1 VEGGTRANLNYL
13 DQLSKYHKQHGTS
26 LNRFPSVDKRPLDLY
41 RLKKAVEIRGG
52 FATVCR
58 GKKWAEIGRDLG
70 YSGKIMSSLST
81 SLKNSYSRYLQPYE
95 EWVKS
100 AKPGVQQQ
108 IEAEFGGP
116 ITPSPVSTPMK
127 GAQVQKNGSPNGSS
141 FGPDSPA
148 IKASPALAASVS
160 TPAKLDAEMTDVPP
174 TTAGTP
180 CSVGGYNG
188 RPFTPVNSGPAPGFV
203 SVNGMKREPEAG
215 LTPSSSSLPS
225 GDSIS
230 STRGSPE
237 AKGGN
242 MRSPPKRLHSP
253 ESGSDSRD
261 VANGRPDDAENGE
274 RRSKRLKK
282 GTFVVVGHRCFCE
295 DPSLA

>member
-1 VEGGTRANLNYL
+1 MEGGTRANLNYL

-127 GAQVQKNGSPNGSS
+127 NTPMQKNGSPIGSS

-148 IKASPALAASVS
+148 TRAGSSALAASV
-160 TPAKLDAEMTDVPP
+160 
-174 TTAGTP
+174 GTP
-180 CSVGGYNG
+180 DKFDMEMMDATPIAAGPPSSVGGFNG
-188 RPFTPVNSGPAPGFV
+188 GVFTPANPGHVPGFV
-203 SVNGMKREPEAG
+203 PVSMTGGRRELDSG
-215 LTPSSSSLPS
+215 LTPSSSSMRS
-225 GDSIS
+225 ENGIS
-230 STRGSPE
+230 STRQSPE
-237 AKGGN
+237 ARGGVVG
-242 MRSPPKRLHSP
+242 SPLKRQHSP

-261 VANGRPDDAENGE
+261 VARVDDSENGE

-282 GTFVVVGHRCFCE
+282 GTLLHHCFV
-295 DPSLA
+295 